1 LRNFIIALQFLT
13 ILPPGKKINLREE
26 NLASSTVFFPLV
38 GIIIGAFLIL
48 IERITSFFPSLLMR
62 TALIM
67 VGWIW
72 ITGALH
78 LDGFIDAIDGFATGG
93 KKEDILRV
101 MKDSF
106 VGAKGIIALI
116 CLLMLKFF
124 LLLEINPEYK
134 SYALLFSPVMG
145 RYSMVIGTYLS
156 PYAREEGLGKAFFN
170 HKTIKDALWSTLIVI
185 IVGLALFNLTGFY
198 LIGSNL
204 LISLLLIAYV
214 KKRIGGLTGDTL
226 GGLNEIIELTTL
238 FSIYPIR

>member
-1 LRNFIIALQFLT
+1 MRNFIIALQFLT
-13 ILPPGKKINLREE
+13 ILPLGKKVNLKEE

-38 GIIIGAFLIL
+38 GIIIGMFLIL
-48 IERITSFFPSLLMR
+48 IDRITPFFSPPMR

-67 VGWIW
+67 IGWIG

-78 LDGFIDAIDGFATGG
+78 LDGFVDTVDGFAAGG
-93 KKEDILRV
+93 KREDILRV
-101 MKDSF
+101 MRDSF
-106 VGAKGIIALI
+106 VGAKGIVALI
-116 CLLMLKFF
+116 SLLMLKFF

-134 SYALLFSPVMG
+134 SYALLFAPVMG
-145 RYSMVIGTYLS
+145 RYSIVIGTYLS

-170 HKTIKDALWSTLIVI
+170 HKTIKDALWPTLLVI
-185 IVGLALFNLTGFY
+185 IVGLALFNLAGLY

-204 LISLLLIAYV
+204 LVSILLIAYI

-238 FSIYPIR
+238 FSIYPVR